1 VTGVRELKQVLSSG
15 VPHQRQWHIV
25 ALFVGIV
32 IFQLALGAISVDM
45 LSAVRAYVGGESLW
59 SKGQKDAW
67 FHSTRYSESYAEDDY
82 QKFRA
87 ALAVPLGDRRARE
100 ALSRPTPNEADA
112 AGGFLAGDNHPDDVA
127 GMIRLFRWFHAVP
140 FMADAI
146 AIWAQADAQM
156 NELASL
162 VEQAHERIDAG
173 DLASPAVRALGTRL
187 PLLNDRL
194 TLLERQFSAR
204 LGDASRTTLQLLLAL
219 NLSLAA
225 LMLLAGLRF
234 ARRTIREH
242 IAADRALRDSHE
254 RWEVAA
260 DAASLGLFEWRLAD
274 GGLTLDARASAL
286 YGLPTSGPCRIDAHA
301 VEAMAHP
308 DDVPRLRETARQAA
322 AEARTLVLRYRIV
335 RRDGTP
341 RHLELTGL
349 VSDRDTAAKRRLAGI
364 VRDITDDVQA
374 EQLRLE
380 KVAAERASRAKSEFL
395 ARVSHELR
403 TPLNAILGFGQLLQ
417 IDSRERL
424 SVEQAQRVQHILHG
438 GQHLL
443 RLVEDILSVTS
454 LESRNATLAAHD
466 VAVDSAVA
474 ASMRQIAFMAS
485 AAGIEVRVETP
496 PAGLAVR
503 GDPVRIEQVLVNL
516 LTNAIKYNRAGGQ
529 VCVDWT
535 TDDATARIN
544 VRDTG
549 RGLTPAQVD
558 QLFQPFN
565 RLGAEYTPTEGTGL
579 GLVIVREL
587 VERMGGTVEVRS
599 EKNVG
604 SCFTVCLP
612 RATLTPEHSVG
623 EASTTPP

>member
-1 VTGVRELKQVLSSG
+1 MQVLSSS

-32 IFQLALGAISVDM
+32 IFQLALGAISVDV

-67 FHSTRYSESYAEDDY
+67 FHSTRYSQSYAEDDY
-82 QKFRA
+82 RKFRA

-100 ALSRPTPNEADA
+100 ALSQPTPGVAEAA
-112 AGGFLAGDNHPDDVA
+112 AGFLAGDNHPDDVP

-146 AIWAQADAQM
+146 TIWAQADAQM
-156 NELASL
+156 DELASL
-162 VEQAHERIDAG
+162 VEQAHERIGAG
-173 DLASPAVRALGTRL
+173 DFAALSVGALATRL

-194 TLLERQFSAR
+194 TVLERQFSAR
-204 LGDASRTTLQLLLAL
+204 LGDASRETLRLLLAL

-225 LMLLAGLRF
+225 LMLLAGLHF

-242 IAADRALRDSHE
+242 IAADRALRDNHE

-260 DAASLGLFEWRLAD
+260 DSASLGLFEWNLAG
-274 GGLTLDARASAL
+274 GGLTLDARACAL
-286 YGLPTSGPCRIDAHA
+286 YGLPASGPSRIDAR
-301 VEAMAHP
+301 EMDAMAHP
-308 DDVPRLRETARQAA
+308 DDVPRLHDALRQAT
-322 AEARTLVLRYRIV
+322 AEADTLVLRYRIV
-335 RRDGTP
+335 RSDGAP

-349 VSDRDTAAKRRLAGI
+349 VSDRDTAATRRLSGI

-380 KVAAERASRAKSEFL
+380 KVAAERASQAKSEFL

-403 TPLNAILGFGQLLQ
+403 TPLNAILGFGQLMQ

-424 SVEQAQRVQHILHG
+424 SAMQAQRVQHILHG

-443 RLVEDILSVTS
+443 RLVEDILSITS
-454 LESRNATLAAHD
+454 LESGSAALAAQE
-466 VAVDSAVA
+466 VVVGSAVE
-474 ASMRQIAFMAS
+474 ASVRQIAFLAS
-485 AAGIEVRVETP
+485 AAGIEVRVEEP
-496 PAGLAVR
+496 QVELEVR

-529 VCVDWT
+529 VAIDWT
-535 TDDATARIN
+535 ADDTTARIN

-549 RGLTPAQVD
+549 QGLTPEQMD

-565 RLGAEYTPTEGTGL
+565 RLGAEYTPTDGTGL

-587 VERMGGTVEVRS
+587 VERMGGTVEVKS

-604 SCFTVCLP
+604 SCFIVYLP
-612 RATLTPEHSVG
+612 IVAVARTHADG
-623 EASTTPP
+623 EASTASP